1 MKTRTGFVSNS
12 SSSSFI
18 ILGVKITSEEAETKL
33 RPSDYDA
40 FDVIYDDDQ
49 VYCGDLIQNSDGD
62 YLENGSRALGDLRSN
77 FKAQTAAHKL
87 DIKDVKLYYGT
98 RAC

>member
-18 ILGVKITSEEAETKL
+18 LLGVKITSEEAEKKL
-33 RPSDYDA
+33 QPSDYDA
-40 FDVIYDDDQ
+40 FDVVYDDDS
-49 VYCGDLIQNSDGD
+49 VYCGDLIQSSDGD
-62 YLENGSRALGDLRSN
+62 YLACGSCALDTLKSN
-77 FKAQTAAHKL
+77 FKAQTAASKL
-87 DIKDVKLYYGT
+87 DKDVKLYYGT